1 MSCCNPL
8 TRTIN
13 QAEHPALSLQGMDII
28 MTMIYEI
35 DDDDDGDNDL
45 MPAHQCGH
53 SC

>member
-8 TRTIN
+8 TTTIN

-28 MTMIYEI
+28 MTMIYNI
-35 DDDDDGDNDL
+35 DDGDGDNDL
-45 MPAHQCGH
+45 MPALQCGH